1 VPLLHCESSLFFH
14 NTDGASPLRFMAPSL
29 PRQKEGGRPG
39 RGTFGSRLV
48 SSLTHGSLSL
58 SLSLSLVADHQKG
71 GRGTFGCAKNKRGGR
86 VRKFQTKSQI
96 KNRFRLFLYINTHT
110 KYAITIII
118 IIIISYIIYKKGQF
132 NQYLEFTI
140 STKAQENIKSR
151 KV

>member
-1 VPLLHCESSLFFH
+1 
-14 NTDGASPLRFMAPSL
+14 
-29 PRQKEGGRPG
+29 
-39 RGTFGSRLV
+39 
-48 SSLTHGSLSL
+48 
-58 SLSLSLVADHQKG
+58 
-71 GRGTFGCAKNKRGGR
+71 